1 MAPAAKDS
9 PTTEDSVQ
17 HWKSYV
23 ETHTNTTEYVLER
36 NERVLITKPGFDP
49 STIYIIV
56 EACQNEEYRVK
67 RDSDNEIV
75 AERYELNNKYF
86 RYPINRDYEIN

>member
-9 PTTEDSVQ
+9 STTEDGAQ

-23 ETHTNTTEYVLER
+23 EFHTNITEYVLER

-67 RDSDNEIV
+67 GASDNEVV
-75 AERYELNNKYF
+75 AEA
-86 RYPINRDYEIN
+86 